1 MKPLEIV
8 KTTVKIGLKKPTRIL
23 HITDSH
29 ISLADENDPP
39 EIQRLADERRR
50 CFESTDG
57 DTERLCLEALDYA
70 RKEKLLVVCTG
81 DLIDF
86 RSHANFAFLDKA
98 LADVDY
104 IYALGNH
111 DVCRVPGGDVED
123 AAFKRKSLK
132 VTAPHL
138 KSNQYIDSRIYGG
151 VNFVTADN
159 SYYLMDDGQ
168 ISYLR
173 AEAAKG
179 YPIVLCVHTPLY
191 TPRFAAESM
200 AEHKV
205 CSYLMA
211 PPEELL
217 EKYSPDRR
225 AQQTPDEATRRAFAY
240 ISGEPMLCA
249 VLAGHEHRSFEEPL
263 TSGVMQYTTD
273 GSFHGVV
280 REVEFI

>member
-1 MKPLEIV
+1 MKPLEIL
-8 KTTVKIGLKKPTRIL
+8 KTTVKIGLEKPVRIL

-29 ISLADENDPP
+29 ISLADENDLP
-39 EIQRLADERRR
+39 EIQHLADARRD

-57 DTERLCLEALDYA
+57 DTVRYCEAAFDYA
-70 RKEKLLVVCTG
+70 KKEKLLVVCTG

-86 RSHANFAFLDKA
+86 RSHANFAFAEKV
-98 LADVDY
+98 LADIDY

-123 AAFKRKSLK
+123 AAFKWESLK

-159 SYYLMDDGQ
+159 SYYRMDDGQ
-168 ISYLR
+168 INYLR

-179 YPIVLCVHTPLY
+179 YPIVLCMHTPLY
-191 TPRFAAESM
+191 TPRFAAKRFA
-200 AEHKV
+200 AEKV

-225 AQQTPDEATRRAFAY
+225 AQQAPDEATRRAFEY
-240 ISGEPMLCA
+240 ISGEPMIKA
-249 VLAGHEHRSFEEPL
+249 VLAGHMHQNYEEPL
-263 TSGVMQYTTD
+263 ESGVMQYTTD

-280 REVEFI
+280 REVEFV